1 VESREVEEISTIDLV
16 GSIWSQV
23 RRVSTTG
30 MISGIWLVG
39 LNSVGLS
46 GNIISKRTSLLIVF
60 FSQQSLNIT
69 DNSVKFI
76 KPTLLLPTIELH

>member
-1 VESREVEEISTIDLV
+1 MESREVKEMSTIDLV
-16 GSIWSQV
+16 SSIWPQV

-39 LNSVGLS
+39 LNSVDLS
-46 GNIISKRTSLLIVF
+46 DNIISKRTSLLIVL

-76 KPTLLLPTIELH
+76 KPILLLPAIELY

>member
-1 VESREVEEISTIDLV
+1 MESREVKEMSTIHLV
-16 GSIWSQV
+16 SSIWPQV
-23 RRVSTTG
+23 RRVSTTS

-46 GNIISKRTSLLIVF
+46 GNIISKRTSLLIVL

-76 KPTLLLPTIELH
+76 KPILLLPAIELY